1 MTTLPASEHTDA
13 LLQGIMSQRR
23 IQAAAHTCKRWTCS
37 LGHCPTAPGQ
47 ALRNQE
53 SIQNALSIMNLEADL
68 HDLVQGI
75 F

>member
-1 MTTLPASEHTDA
+1 MRYCRASCRRDAYKLQRIPASAGRA
-13 LLQGIMSQRR
+13 LSDTVQRR
-23 IQAAAHTCKRWTCS
+23 
-37 LGHCPTAPGQ
+37 PGQ

-68 HDLVQGI
+68 HDLVEGI